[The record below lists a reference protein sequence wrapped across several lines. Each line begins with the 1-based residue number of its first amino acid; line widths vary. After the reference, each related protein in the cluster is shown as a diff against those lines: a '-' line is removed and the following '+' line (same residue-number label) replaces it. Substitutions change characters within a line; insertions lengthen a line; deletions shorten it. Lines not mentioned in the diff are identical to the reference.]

1 MHGVPRRGRRRI
13 QQTDHRR
20 GRGLHRVGLAG
31 RASGEELG
39 GVLIARVDPAA
50 IDGGEVR
57 VGAGDVVEDGAGGD
71 ARVVGAQAPQRELGV
86 GTVDGGFVA
95 RTPVPRAPDIGMRSL
110 NRHADLG
117 GAVGEVRGEKLPFR
131 SHHTHGPVVPVV
143 EEAETGGV
151 RHGRPYEPGGRRP
164 KGHRAGLTDRGSL
177 LKEGDDDTEELLVG
191 VVEDRLVEISAAVSR
206 CTRHTPLLPVSYLP
220 VLLCSP
226 CRGFLGAQ
234 QSATDPQLAPT
245 PPMSRSHA
253 GLWGR
258 FSPGPTHHLG
268 SR

>member
-206 CTRHTPLLPVSYLP
+206 CTRIPVSYLP

-253 GLWGR
+253 GL
-258 FSPGPTHHLG
+258 
-268 SR
+268 